1 MERTP
6 EHTPDRKFY
15 LILGILF
22 SLLYFFSSTGL
33 FHHFH
38 IALPIFRLPQLFCII
53 AVLGVIAM
61 LRPLLTPFMLT
72 GFKIYAVLQ
81 GLAFVLIL
89 TVGFLILHH
98 GGDPLRR
105 ESVYTWFPLVLE
117 ALTFFAGGVLLMTF
131 WNLWK
136 LRKAELKMPIR
147 IWIAFFALFTGI
159 NLLGSVLAL
168 WGGGSWHHADHLLG
182 VWRIVMLLFS
192 ILTGAVFLRELLE
205 MRKEENAGNGK

>member
-61 LRPLLTPFMLT
+61 LRPLLTPFMIT

-81 GLAFVLIL
+81 GAAFLLIL

-105 ESVYTWFPLVLE
+105 EAVYPWFPLVLE

-131 WNLWK
+131 WKLWK
-136 LRKAELKMPIR
+136 LRKADLEMPIR
-147 IWIAFFALFTGI
+147 IWIVFFALFTGI
-159 NLLGSVLAL
+159 NLLGSILAL

-182 VWRIVMLLFS
+182 IWRISMLLLS
-192 ILTGAVFLRELLE
+192 VLTAAVFLRELLE
-205 MRKEENAGNGK
+205 RRKEKNGSGE